1 MTRATLRG
9 LGRGLV
15 LRVALL
21 AIPTLVAIVLSV
33 TRLSISSDLTTLFP
47 SQGEA
52 AALGRYTRAF
62 GGGDVGLVLVR
73 GSNADEVAAAT
84 RELADALAHAASVES
99 VIDRAPVPPPDPT
112 RAWLHAGSRARE
124 RLAHAVTSEGM
135 AERLAG
141 SRELLLSPVHA
152 ADAEAILARDPLR
165 LSLVPWEGRSE
176 LAAGLTVTSS
186 GEFVADQGRA
196 RLLVAQPKGRAFD
209 ASAAGAFMS
218 DFDRARATV
227 TSAHPTVTVGVTGG
241 HAMNVALQALFKRDL
256 AVSGTLSAVLA
267 SLTFLVAFR
276 RGRALLAVLPPLA
289 IGTLWTM
296 GLAALMPN
304 GLSAISVA
312 FAAVVI
318 GVGVDTGVHV
328 YAALLDGRAQGMDPF
343 AAAAHARRRTARPT
357 MLAAIAAG
365 ATFASLALS
374 DLRALRELGIL
385 CGLGEVLTSIA
396 ILVLTPEIGA
406 LLERRAYEPKR
417 LPTRSWIRALLWSTS
432 TRRGAV
438 MVLALACLPIVA
450 VVALGWPKSAD
461 AIVVLRPQHTEP
473 IETQR
478 AIFETFG
485 GKPGQWVVMSVD
497 RDEARARNRSDAIA
511 ERLEGLRDSG
521 DIEGFDALAT
531 FAPGRALTEKRMA
544 ARDALDLPSLRDRLA
559 SALDAAGFDTTACAE
574 ALDAFSHPSAVGNG
588 DPPPWI
594 RARHLATDGGDTL
607 SVVYVRA
614 SGDPARDARALEA
627 IHDADPS
634 AIVTGYARLETALK
648 KTLAHDLPRIG
659 LAALLLVAIAL
670 GASLRRWL
678 DVALAATTLAVAI
691 SVVALAMRVLHVPWH
706 AYDALVVP
714 VLLGITM
721 DEAMFLLYAA
731 RERDQAEAI
740 KHALTEQ
747 GPLVLATALTTSA
760 GFAALLA
767 CKFEGLY
774 DVGAVG
780 AIGSL
785 AGVIAAL
792 LVVPAGLALRRGAA
806 LGADTSPRR
815 DR

>member
-1 MTRATLRG
+1 MT
-9 LGRGLV
+9 GRSLLV
-15 LRVALL
+15 RIVVLIVPTIVA
-21 AIPTLVAIVLSV
+21 VVLSA

-73 GSNADEVAAAT
+73 GTDPDEVAAASN
-84 RELADALAHAASVES
+84 ELADGLARTPSVVS
-99 VIDRAPVPPPDPT
+99 VIDRAPLPTPDPA
-112 RAWLHAGSRARE
+112 RAWLYAGPLARQ
-124 RLAHAVTSEGM
+124 RLAHALTPDGM

-152 ADAEAILARDPLR
+152 PDAEAILARDPLR

-186 GEFVADQGRA
+186 GEFVADSGRA

-209 ASAAGAFMS
+209 AEAARAFIS
-218 DFDRARATV
+218 DFDTVRARVLAT
-227 TSAHPTVTVGVTGG
+227 HPTVTAGVTGG
-241 HAMNVALQALFKRDL
+241 HAMNVALQALFIRDL

-276 RGRALLAVLPPLA
+276 RARALIAVLPPLA
-289 IGTLWTM
+289 IGTVWTM
-296 GLAALMPN
+296 GFAALLPH

-328 YAALLDGRAQGMDPF
+328 YAALLDGRARGLEPS
-343 AAAAHARRRTARPT
+343 AAAAYARKHTVRPT
-357 MLAAIAAG
+357 MLAALAAG

-374 DLRALRELGIL
+374 ELRALRELGIL
-385 CGLGEVLTSIA
+385 CGLGEVLTSLA
-396 ILVLTPEIGA
+396 ILALTPEIGA
-406 LLERRAYEPKR
+406 LLERRAYQPKR
-417 LPTRSWIRALLWSTS
+417 DETRRWIRALLWATG
-432 TRRGAV
+432 TRLRAACVMGMAV
-438 MVLALACLPIVA
+438 MPIVL
-450 VVALGWPKSAD
+450 VVALGWPKVGD
-461 AIVVLRPQHTEP
+461 AIVVLRPQHIEP
-473 IETQR
+473 LETQR

-497 RDEARARNRSDAIA
+497 HDKTRARDRSDRIA
-511 ERLEGLRDSG
+511 EALEPLREAG
-521 DIEGFDALAT
+521 DIEGFDALAS
-531 FAPGRALTEKRMA
+531 FAPGPALAKERTA
-544 ARDALDLPSLRDRLA
+544 ARDALDLPALRPRLEA
-559 SALDAAGFDTTACAE
+559 ALNEAGFDTQACAA
-574 ALDAFSHPSAVGNG
+574 ALDAFSHPDDAVVSE
-588 DPPPWI
+588 PPPWI
-594 RARHLATDGGDTL
+594 RTRHVAEDGGETL
-607 SVVYVRA
+607 SIVYVRP
-614 SGDPARDARALEA
+614 SGDPVKDARALAA
-627 IHDADPS
+627 IHAADPE
-634 AIVTGYARLETALK
+634 AIVTGYARLELALK
-648 KTLAHDLPRIG
+648 STLQHDLPRIG

-670 GASLRRWL
+670 GASLRRVT
-678 DVALAATTLAVAI
+678 DVVLAATTLAVAI
-691 SVVALAMRVLHVPWH
+691 AIVALAMRVLHVPWH

-731 RERDQAEAI
+731 RSPGPKAENRI
-740 KHALTEQ
+740 KHALQEQ
-747 GPLVLATALTTSA
+747 GPLVIATALTTSA

-767 CKFEGLY
+767 CRFEGLF

-785 AGVIAAL
+785 AGVFAAL
-792 LVVPAGLALRRGAA
+792 LVVPAGLSIAPKA
-806 LGADTSPRR
+806 
-815 DR
+815 